1 MKSQTVR
8 LADVIIVG
16 PLMIWGGIELSDE
29 HPFLGTLLGALG
41 VATILYNGRNYLNA
55 PPELAAAGLHELL
68 PGGRAARRSPS
79 SFDPRQLRIGT
90 RVEMEH
96 TSDPTI
102 AREIA
107 MDHLVEDPLYYP
119 KLLRAGL

>member
-1 MKSQTVR
+1 MKPQTVR
-8 LADVIIVG
+8 LYDVFVIG
-16 PLMIWGGIELSDE
+16 PAMIWGGWELLDE
-29 HPFLGTLLGALG
+29 HPLLGSFLLAAG
-41 VATILYNGRNYLNA
+41 MGTVVYNGRNYLKV
-55 PPELAAAGLHELL
+55 ERGELL
-68 PGGRAARRSPS
+68 PGGEAEGRLPS
-79 SFDPRQLRIGT
+79 SFDPQQLRVGT

-96 TSDPTI
+96 TTDPAI